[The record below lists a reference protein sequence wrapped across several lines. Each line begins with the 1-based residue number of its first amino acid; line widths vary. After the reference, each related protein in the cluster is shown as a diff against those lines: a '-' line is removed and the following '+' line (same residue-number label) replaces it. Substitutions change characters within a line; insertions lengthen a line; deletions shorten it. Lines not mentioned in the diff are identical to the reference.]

1 MHRDDKAKFTSE
13 NALEGQK
20 ICVQIGT
27 SGAMRAGKIKGTV
40 VRNFNTMPEAYLE
53 LKNKGCAAV
62 IADKPVNG
70 FFMAEHGDADGSYYH
85 LPVTLNAEQFGF
97 AVSKKHPELQKQLND
112 ALKAVKENGEY
123 QALYS
128 KYFGK

>member
-1 MHRDDKAKFTSE
+1 
-13 NALEGQK
+13 
-20 ICVQIGT
+20 
-27 SGAMRAGKIKGTV
+27 MRAGKIKGTV

-112 ALKAVKENGEY
+112 ALTAVKENGEY